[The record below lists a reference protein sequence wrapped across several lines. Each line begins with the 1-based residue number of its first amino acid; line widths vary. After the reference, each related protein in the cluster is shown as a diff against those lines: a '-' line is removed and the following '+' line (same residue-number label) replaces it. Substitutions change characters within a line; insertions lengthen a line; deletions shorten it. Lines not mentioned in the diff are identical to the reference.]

1 MSVRQWKRVIT
12 ITVIIIIILF
22 SILAL
27 VFGLKSCH
35 YSNLE
40 DDGKLINLD
49 KYGTMDAEELSGLF
63 DYMGSI
69 NSESDLSYK
78 ELYPNLYV
86 DNTFDFVK
94 AEAKT
99 CYITFDDAPDASVT
113 PQILDILSANNI
125 KATFFVVYDDS
136 PEAEAIYRRIVNEG
150 HTIGV
155 HSASHNFEYVYSSVE
170 AYLEDFEK
178 MATHIENTTGVK
190 PDIFRFIGGSIN
202 KYNVDNYR
210 EIISEMV
217 RRGYVYYD
225 WNVSSGDEAVS
236 YVSSDEII
244 KNVEKGTADKN
255 QVILLMHAGDG
266 NNATITALPEV
277 IKTLKNQGYD
287 FASLNS
293 TITPYCFGY

>member
-1 MSVRQWKRVIT
+1 
-12 ITVIIIIILF
+12 
-22 SILAL
+22 
-27 VFGLKSCH
+27 
-35 YSNLE
+35 
-40 DDGKLINLD
+40 
-49 KYGTMDAEELSGLF
+49 
-63 DYMGSI
+63 
-69 NSESDLSYK
+69 
-78 ELYPNLYV
+78 
-86 DNTFDFVK
+86 
-94 AEAKT
+94 
-99 CYITFDDAPDASVT
+99 
-113 PQILDILSANNI
+113 
-125 KATFFVVYDDS
+125 
-136 PEAEAIYRRIVNEG
+136 
-150 HTIGV
+150 
-155 HSASHNFEYVYSSVE
+155 
-170 AYLEDFEK
+170 